1 MEQGGPCACA
11 WCGVGPWVWPRC
23 GLGVCG
29 LGAMDAGTVLQS
41 CCVLLGSIRPSRGET
56 VGARR
61 RTTTGG
67 APSEAEAQKR
77 APRRR
82 MQCLLDRYLEIYLPV
97 TVAWENVM
105 AMLPRP
111 LSASRDLYV
120 VAATDRQVHSSAA
133 WARCKWDCDTGK
145 QALGSDM
152 VL

>member
-11 WCGVGPWVWPRC
+11 WCGVGPWVWP
-23 GLGVCG
+23 GCG

-61 RTTTGG
+61 RRRRTTRGG
-67 APSEAEAQKR
+67 TPSEAEAQKS

-82 MQCLLDRYLEIYLPV
+82 MQCLLGRYLEIYLPV

-105 AMLPRP
+105 AMLRRP
-111 LSASRDLYV
+111 LSVSRDFYV
-120 VAATDRQVHSSAA
+120 VAATDRQVKSSVA
-133 WARCKWDCDTGK
+133 WARCKWDCDTEK
-145 QALGSDM
+145 QALGADM